1 MLASSS
7 SKLYI
12 SLLPSP

>member
-1 MLASSS
+1 MA
-7 SKLYI
+7 YI